1 MIGLIITLLVTL
13 IGLCLTISIQLDKL
27 NKMLTDLGKHINDDI
42 H

>member
-1 MIGLIITLLVTL
+1 MIKKNKIYLISKKNIW
-13 IGLCLTISIQLDKL
+13 SDKL